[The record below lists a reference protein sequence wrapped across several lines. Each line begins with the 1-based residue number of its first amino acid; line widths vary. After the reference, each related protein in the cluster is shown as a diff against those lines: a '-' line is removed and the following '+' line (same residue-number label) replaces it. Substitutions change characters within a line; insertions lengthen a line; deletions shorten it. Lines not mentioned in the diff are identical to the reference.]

1 MTLRFPTLLCLA
13 GLLAL
18 PARADAPSAAE
29 HLAQLDQAVEKGL
42 FLVLADA
49 GVNLAIIGRAPE
61 GLGQGA
67 LRRLDSGR
75 GDLIVAAQALR
86 PDHPASLDTLPRRP
100 LRIATSDGYCSARL
114 GRVYV
119 VDVASRD
126 TMNTHREERMED
138 ADEADEVWAGGGY
151 VAAVIERG
159 CRDGILATTRISASR
174 ARSTRQD
181 PSPELRSQ
189 AELAYGGSA
198 AAREASMYRATEA
211 ADGGGVIATHTFSL
225 SESHRVTF
233 VSEVIHDVWHCSGSQ
248 QAFTMVLEERSGV
261 LRRIGAPRM
270 DFEPAMGALIL
281 DVDGDG
287 ALEVVLQYD
296 GTSFLF
302 ELRSDQDQLVPLGTV
317 GVSYE
322 IGC

>member
-1 MTLRFPTLLCLA
+1 
-13 GLLAL
+13 
-18 PARADAPSAAE
+18 
-29 HLAQLDQAVEKGL
+29 
-42 FLVLADA
+42 
-49 GVNLAIIGRAPE
+49 
-61 GLGQGA
+61 
-67 LRRLDSGR
+67 
-75 GDLIVAAQALR
+75 
-86 PDHPASLDTLPRRP
+86 
-100 LRIATSDGYCSARL
+100 
-114 GRVYV
+114 
-119 VDVASRD
+119 
-126 TMNTHREERMED
+126 MNTHREERMED